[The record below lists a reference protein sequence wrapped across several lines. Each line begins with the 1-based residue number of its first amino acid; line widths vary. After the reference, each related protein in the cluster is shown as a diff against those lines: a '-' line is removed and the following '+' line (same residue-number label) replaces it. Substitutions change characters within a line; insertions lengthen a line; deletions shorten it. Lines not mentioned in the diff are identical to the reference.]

1 MENGIGAIL
10 AVLLL
15 LGMAKKTVRLPVW
28 QTTLGGSRALRWLE
42 NGMSIGPVRLTFGTA
57 EAMVEAGWNINL
69 EYHAGKPCVIVNMGV
84 GEMLPVFIHQGTA
97 VDWAVRTAKRWE
109 ELGAVVDMADNDLD
123 HIEKPDV
130 LPVHR
135 YDFKRGEAQFAQ
147 WIVAECDLAE
157 NTDAEK

>member
-1 MENGIGAIL
+1 MNEIGIIMGA
-10 AVLLL
+10 LLL
-15 LGMAKKTVRLPVW
+15 LLLMAKKTVRLPAW
-28 QTTLGGSRALRWLE
+28 QTTLTGSRALRWLE

-84 GEMLPVFIHQGTA
+84 GEKLPVFIHQGTA

-109 ELGAVVDMADNDLD
+109 ELGAAVDMADNSLD

-130 LPVHR
+130 LPVHC
-135 YDFKRGEAQFAQ
+135 YDFNRGEAQFAQ
-147 WIVAECDLAE
+147 WIVADSDAD